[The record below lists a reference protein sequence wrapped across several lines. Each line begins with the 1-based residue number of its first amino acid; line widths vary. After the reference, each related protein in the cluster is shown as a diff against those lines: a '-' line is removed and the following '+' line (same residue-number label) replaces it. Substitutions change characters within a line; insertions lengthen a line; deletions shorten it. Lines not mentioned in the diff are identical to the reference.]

1 MKLNHRKGG
10 GYSRD
15 TANNYVSS
23 SKPILSISVTLDPQY
38 KFEEKRRTDEVIA
51 FKAWFS
57 QEGLPPFTVKFDN
70 EIELPKYGSL
80 IEFENLQ
87 ACEVGYDVYFK
98 ADNLKAVK

>member
-15 TANNYVSS
+15 TANSYVSS
-23 SKPILSISVTLDPQY
+23 SKPTMSISVTLDPQY

-51 FKAWFS
+51 FKAWFC
-57 QEGLPPFTVKFDN
+57 QEGLPPFTVKFEK

-98 ADNLKAVK
+98 ADNLKVVK